1 MVESATDEDADERAW
16 DWWIG
21 VFGGGMRTQTI
32 HHPRLVL
39 QVRSSSWGRG
49 RVSMYVDRRRWWI
62 AMLSTRDNDGVLGG
76 RDGEGDGVRGD

>member
-16 DWWIG
+16 DRGIG

-39 QVRSSSWGRG
+39 HVRSSSWGRG